1 MDWQTYS
8 AAAIVL
14 LTLAIFVYRLTHR
27 KKRKSGCGGGC
38 CDK

>member
-1 MDWQTYS
+1 MDWQTYV

-14 LTLAIFVYRLTHR
+14 ITLAIFVVRLARR
-27 KKRKSGCGGGC
+27 KKGKSGCGGGC